1 MLIHP
6 LAPEAGGDP
15 FHSGGYQFQSQND
28 PDWLTIAEWVRGA
41 RTEASAD
48 SSLKAVA
55 FIYVTNSAGD
65 TIDVI
70 DPTANT
76 VVQVIHGIE
85 LPHGITFSPDG
96 ARVYV
101 SNESES
107 LLDVVDRKSG
117 EILRKVPL
125 SGRPNNIAITKDGRR
140 VLVGIRTP
148 QGAID
153 VIDTVSLNR
162 VKSIRVDSVHNVY
175 VTPDSRYSVSGSLEG
190 KSATVV
196 DLQTDQ
202 VAWKLNFDHAYF
214 TSAYAL
220 PVLKRSGKG
229 AIVNIS
235 STATLHGNWGLYCV
249 AKSGIEAL
257 TRGLAVEGAPH
268 GIRGRP

>member
-1 MLIHP
+1 M
-6 LAPEAGGDP
+6 
-15 FHSGGYQFQSQND
+15 
-28 PDWLTIAEWVRGA
+28 
-41 RTEASAD
+41 
-48 SSLKAVA
+48 A

-140 VLVGIRTP
+140 VLVG
-148 QGAID
+148 
-153 VIDTVSLNR
+153 S
-162 VKSIRVDSVHNVY
+162 
-175 VTPDSRYSVSGSLEG
+175 
-190 KSATVV
+190 
-196 DLQTDQ
+196 
-202 VAWKLNFDHAYF
+202 
-214 TSAYAL
+214 
-220 PVLKRSGKG
+220 KRWPGM
-229 AIVNIS
+229 S
-235 STATLHGNWGLYCV
+235 S
-249 AKSGIEAL
+249 
-257 TRGLAVEGAPH
+257 
-268 GIRGRP
+268 